1 MYLFRNKHYSVSFQ
15 PAFQAIQ
22 FHWEEGHA
30 EMTYEDFQEACCN
43 FIGYGFEYQA
53 KQIVIDVRNF
63 QLKLPPEFPAWQQ
76 NEHYPR
82 YYKLGIEK
90 VAYIMPVEA
99 LSQAKEIEK
108 TEGKF
113 ELRNFSSFEAA
124 KTWLH

>member
-1 MYLFRNKHYSVSFQ
+1 MYVFRNQHYSVSFE
-15 PAFQAIQ
+15 PALQAIQ
-22 FHWEEGHA
+22 FHWEEGHV

-63 QLKLPPEFPAWQQ
+63 QLNLPPAFPTWQQ
-76 NEHYPR
+76 HEHYPR

-90 VAYIMPVEA
+90 VAYIMPESA
-99 LSQAKEIEK
+99 LEYAKEIKK

-113 ELRNFSSFEAA
+113 ALRNFPSIEAA
-124 KTWLH
+124 KAWLN